1 MKRIWLFFIL
11 FGISIP
17 AFAQNLEREITSLEQ
32 DFKSFEYKKVLQKGR
47 FLLADTY
54 TSHSDSLV
62 IFQYMLSSAYAL
74 NDTSQAKSII
84 LEILKD
90 QPDFSLNP
98 KETSPKIVE
107 FFNLIKKDHIGR
119 PAKTPPK
126 PVGPVENKIQKKVP
140 ALILAGSVLLPGSAH
155 YFQGMQTKGIS
166 FSAVS
171 AVVISSA
178 VYFSFKTISDREKY
192 MRAKNDA
199 SFDKLYNTY
208 NSAYKMRSLS
218 FAAWGLWSLYCLYDF
233 QESNI
238 VQPVYDNQNQ
248 ALSLQIQYHW

>member
-1 MKRIWLFFIL
+1 MKRILLFFIF
-11 FGISIP
+11 FGVCIP
-17 AFAQNLEREITSLEQ
+17 VFAQNLDREINSLEQ

-47 FLLADTY
+47 FLLADAY
-54 TSHSDSLV
+54 ASHADSLV

-90 QPDFSLNP
+90 QPNFVLNP

-107 FFNLIKKDHIGR
+107 FFNLIKKDHIGHPR
-119 PAKTPPK
+119 KNPLKPAELSKSK
-126 PVGPVENKIQKKVP
+126 VQNKVP
-140 ALILAGSVLLPGSAH
+140 GFVLAGSVILPGSAH

-171 AVVISSA
+171 AILISST
-178 VYFSFKTISDREKY
+178 VYFSFKTSSDRDKY
-192 MRAKNDA
+192 MLARNDA
-199 SFDKLYNTY
+199 SYDKLYNTY
-208 NSAYKMRSLS
+208 NSSYKMRTLS

-233 QESNI
+233 QQSNLI
-238 VQPVYDNQNQ
+238 QPVYDNQNQ
-248 ALSLQIQYHW
+248 ALSLQFQYRW

>member
-1 MKRIWLFFIL
+1 
-11 FGISIP
+11 
-17 AFAQNLEREITSLEQ
+17 LEQ

-74 NDTSQAKSII
+74 NDTIQAKTII

-98 KETSPKIVE
+98 KEISPKIVE
-107 FFNLIKKDHIGR
+107 FFNLIKKDHIGHPR
-119 PAKTPPK
+119 KNPAKPAEQVK
-126 PVGPVENKIQKKVP
+126 REIENRVP
-140 ALILAGSVLLPGSAH
+140 GFVLAGSVLLPGSAH

-171 AVVISSA
+171 AILISSA
-178 VYFSFKTISDREKY
+178 VYFTFKTSSDRDNY
-192 MRAKNDA
+192 MQARNNA
-199 SFDKLYNTY
+199 SYDKLYNTY
-208 NSAYKMRSLS
+208 NSSYKMRTLS

-233 QESNI
+233 QQSSLI
-238 VQPVYDNQNQ
+238 QPEYANQNQ
-248 ALSLQIQYHW
+248 ALSLRFQYHW

>member
-1 MKRIWLFFIL
+1 MKKILLFFIL
-11 FGISIP
+11 FGVSIP
-17 AFAQNLEREITSLEQ
+17 AFAQNLEREVNSLEQ

-74 NDTSQAKSII
+74 NDTTQAKSII
-84 LEILKD
+84 LEILQD

-98 KETSPKIVE
+98 RETSPKIVE
-107 FFNLIKKDHIGR
+107 FFNLIKKDHIGSPRQNPPR
-119 PAKTPPK
+119 PAKPI
-126 PVGPVENKIQKKVP
+126 ESKIQKEVP
-140 ALILAGSVLLPGSAH
+140 AFILAGSVLLPGSAH

-178 VYFSFKTISDREKY
+178 VYFTFKTSSDREKY
-192 MRAKNDA
+192 MRARNDA
-199 SFDKLYNTY
+199 SYDKLYNTY
-208 NSAYKMRSLS
+208 NSSYKMRTLS
-218 FAAWGLWSLYCLYDF
+218 FAAWGFWSLYCLYDF
-233 QESNI
+233 QQSNI
-238 VQPVYDNQNQ
+238 VQPVYDNNNQ
-248 ALSLQIQYHW
+248 ALSLQFQYRW